1 MVTPDVVPTAI
12 ESVSTIHCK
21 SIINWFL
28 ECIAPDVVVV
38 GSQMTEDGWELL
50 MEGPTT
56 QLSEV
61 VFVLGQ
67 GVE

>member
-1 MVTPDVVPTAI
+1 MVTPDVVPTAT

-21 SIINWFL
+21 PIINWFL
-28 ECIAPDVVVV
+28 ECIAPDVVIV
-38 GSQMTEDGWELL
+38 GSAITEDGWELL
-50 MEGPTT
+50 MEGPTN

-67 GVE
+67 GGL

>member
-1 MVTPDVVPTAI
+1 MVTTQQFPIAT
-12 ESVSTIHCK
+12 EHVSTIHCK

-38 GSQMTEDGWELL
+38 GRAITEDGWELL
-50 MEGPTT
+50 MEGPTN